1 MTGTFSE
8 RRVGNWLFAVYGQ
21 VLPLPPDLVGRV
33 KATVPNRADRRR
45 AASQR
50 PSGGDAG

>member
-8 RRVGNWLFAVYGQ
+8 RRVGNWVFTAYGQ

-33 KATVPNRADRRR
+33 KAPVPNRADRRR
-45 AASQR
+45 VERGR
-50 PSGGDAG
+50 PA